1 MFDGVYEGHPS
12 RPLGFHGLPPPDTGE
27 VEWVVRRF
35 ARQLARLLER
45 RGLGPDADP
54 SSADLFPEDEPLLA
68 ALYSASVRGRI
79 ATGRRAGQRVLRLG
93 DRIDSEDIDPA
104 GQERCVNVAGV
115 SLHANVYVPARDRKR
130 LERLC
135 RYAAR
140 PPVATKRLSRLP
152 DGRLLYRLKHRW
164 RDGSTHMVYEPMEL
178 LERLAALVPP
188 PRAHQVRYHG
198 ILGPCASNR
207 DRIAPGPRALPTIAT
222 SREAA
227 VPAATRPA
235 SDCLPSIAA
244 TVDFA
249 PEATLPASG
258 SLDSLANGVPP
269 DTRRPRRLSWAQL
282 IQRVFAADVLQCP
295 KCSGRLRILA
305 AVHSPA
311 AVQAILEC
319 LSLPS
324 RAPPNAPAR
333 PEDPS
338 NPRLPGFSD
347 ETAAPHTS

>member
-1 MFDGVYEGHPS
+1 
-12 RPLGFHGLPPPDTGE
+12 

-35 ARQLARLLER
+35 ARQLVRLLER
-45 RGLGPDADP
+45 RGLGPHADP
-54 SSADLFPEDEPLLA
+54 SEADLFSEDEPLLA
-68 ALYSASVRGRI
+68 ALYSALVRGRI

-178 LERLAALVPP
+178 LERLAALMPP

-198 ILGPCASNR
+198 ILGPTG
-207 DRIAPGPRALPTIAT
+207 IALHQVHVRCPPLPQA
-222 SREAA
+222 EK
-227 VPAATRPA
+227 
-235 SDCLPSIAA
+235 
-244 TVDFA
+244 
-249 PEATLPASG
+249 
-258 SLDSLANGVPP
+258 
-269 DTRRPRRLSWAQL
+269 Q
-282 IQRVFAADVLQCP
+282 QCP
-295 KCSGRLRILA
+295 RQHARLLT
-305 AVHSPA
+305 VCPP
-311 AVQAILEC
+311 
-319 LSLPS
+319 LPLRS
-324 RAPPNAPAR
+324 TLR
-333 PEDPS
+333 
-338 NPRLPGFSD
+338 PRLPGFSD
-347 ETAAPHTS
+347 ETAAPHAS